1 MQHDQF
7 PKPTTPFTEEIKM
20 PTENNLQR
28 FLDAQ
33 ARNYNDALA
42 EIKNGRKTTH
52 WMWYV
57 FPQIQ
62 GLGLSETAKFYA
74 IKDVQEA
81 EAFVQ
86 HPVLGSRLLEIS
98 RALLALPGNDPYRVL
113 GSPDDMKLQSSMTLF
128 GALPNADPVF
138 QAVLDKFYGGE
149 KDRKTLQL
157 LGKQ

>member
-1 MQHDQF
+1 ML
-7 PKPTTPFTEEIKM
+7 
-20 PTENNLQR
+20 TENNLQR

-33 ARNYNDALA
+33 ARNYNDALT

-74 IKDVQEA
+74 IEDTQEA
-81 EAFVQ
+81 EAFLR
-86 HPVLGSRLLEIS
+86 HPVLGSRLLAIS
-98 RALLALPGNDPYRVL
+98 NALLALPGHDPYRIL

-149 KDRKTLQL
+149 QDRKTLQL
-157 LGKQ
+157 LNRQ

>member
-1 MQHDQF
+1 MS
-7 PKPTTPFTEEIKM
+7 
-20 PTENNLQR
+20 TENNLQR
-28 FLDAQ
+28 FIDAQ

-74 IKDVQEA
+74 IEDAQEA

-86 HPVLGSRLLEIS
+86 HPVLGGQLVEIS
-98 RALLALPGNDPYRVL
+98 RALLALPGHDPYTVL

-138 QAVLDKFYGGE
+138 QAVLDKFYSGE

-157 LGKQ
+157 LGK